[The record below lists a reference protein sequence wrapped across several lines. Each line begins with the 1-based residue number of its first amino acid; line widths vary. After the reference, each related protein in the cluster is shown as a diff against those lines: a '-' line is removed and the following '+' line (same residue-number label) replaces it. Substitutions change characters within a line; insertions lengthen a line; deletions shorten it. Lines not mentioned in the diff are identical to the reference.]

1 MKYVPPEF
9 EMRGFSC
16 PHCGAFANMQWSQML
31 ERGAG
36 GTVPGP
42 AASAWCSHCGAKS
55 VWLSDPQSKSRGLM
69 IWPVS
74 AAGSPLAHEAMPP
87 DVKADYEEARTISGL
102 SSRGAAALL
111 RLCVQKLCKHLGE
124 AGNNINDDIASLVK
138 KGLSV
143 EIQRALDAVRVVGNN
158 AVHPGEMQ
166 LQEDPAI
173 VLALF
178 GLLNLIVE
186 SRIAEPAR
194 VKQLFDALPEKARA
208 GIARRDGA

>member
-9 EMRGFSC
+9 EKRGFTC
-16 PHCGAFANMQWSQML
+16 PFCGAFSGMHWEQLL
-31 ERGAG
+31 ERRPG
-36 GTVPGP
+36 GVDTGP
-42 AASAWCSHCGAKS
+42 ASSAWCAHCGEKS
-55 VWLSDPQSKSRGLM
+55 VWLSDLKSKSRGTM

-74 AAGSPLAHEAMPP
+74 TAGAPLAHEAMPE
-87 DVKADYEEARTISGL
+87 DVKADYDEARAIASL
-102 SSRGAAALL
+102 SPRGAAALL

-124 AGNNINDDIASLVK
+124 LGNNINDDIASLVK

-143 EIQRALDAVRVVGNN
+143 DIQRALDAVRVVGNN

-173 VLALF
+173 VSALF

-186 SRIAEPAR
+186 NRIAEPAR
-194 VKQLFDALPEKARA
+194 VKKLFDSLPEGARV